1 MGAVV
6 HQVKKGDNLWTLA
19 RKYGVKVEDIAKAN
33 NIKPNSILQLGQKL
47 VIPVKTS
54 ASSQPTSLKGGAWI
68 KLERDDVRLRQG
80 PGTNH
85 KAITTLKKGTQLKVL
100 GSQGDWR
107 KVALSDGR
115 VGWIRSDM
123 LPKIGSA
130 PSKVVKKST
139 LSKSNNSK
147 PSQKKDDTSVV
158 EYALS
163 HLGARYRYG
172 GMSSRGGFDCSGFVA
187 YIYKKYGVNLPHSSS
202 AQFRMGKPVSR
213 KELQPGDLVF
223 FNTRGR
229 RASHVG
235 IYIGNGKFIH
245 SSSARGRVRI
255 DTLDSGY
262 YKERFLGG
270 RRLK

>member
-1 MGAVV
+1 MHV
-6 HQVKKGDNLWTLA
+6 VKKGDNLWTLA

-33 NIKPNSILQLGQKL
+33 KIKPNSILQLGQKL
-47 VIPVKTS
+47 VIPVKTKS
-54 ASSQPTSLKGGAWI
+54 PSKPTSTKGGRWI
-68 KLERDDVRLRQG
+68 KLERDAVYLRQG

-85 KAITTLKKGTQLKVL
+85 KSITTLKKGTQLKVL
-100 GSQGDWR
+100 GGQGDWR

-115 VGWIRSDM
+115 VGWIHSDL
-123 LPKIGSA
+123 LPKLGSA
-130 PSKVVKKST
+130 PSKPVKRSA
-139 LSKSNNSK
+139 SSN
-147 PSQKKDDTSVV
+147 PSNGKGNASLVK
-158 EYALS
+158 YALS

-187 YIYKKYGVNLPHSSS
+187 YIYQKYGVRLPHSSS
-202 AQFRMGKPVSR
+202 AQFRMGKPVGRS
-213 KELQPGDLVF
+213 ELQPGDLVF

-245 SSSARGRVRI
+245 ASSARGRVRI

-262 YKERFLGG
+262 YKQRFLGG
-270 RRLK
+270 RRVK